1 MTTYNVGDFFLYRTS
16 MGTARYL
23 GVIIQKKPSVH
34 EYEPRLLL
42 LAGIKNDLQ
51 FQDYSAIHASLDVQ
65 DRFIRYINEIRD
77 TNNHQNFEKKDFSV
91 DYYPSGLCTPFCARL
106 HSKKLTLIPDTLA
119 LEEAL
124 RELTSNMFG
133 ADPEHVIRFFQRVQY
148 PFNTTKTPNL
158 SL

>member
-16 MGTARYL
+16 MGTARYI
-23 GVIIQKKPSVH
+23 GVIIQKKAPVH

-51 FQDYSAIHASLDVQ
+51 FQHYSAIHASLDVQ
-65 DRFIRYINEIRD
+65 DRLIRYINEIRD
-77 TNNHQNFEKKDFSV
+77 TNNHQNFERKDFSV
-91 DYYPSGLCTPFCARL
+91 DYYPSGLCTPFCGRL
-106 HSKKLTLIPDTLA
+106 DSKKLTLLTDTLA

-124 RELTSNMFG
+124 RELAPNMFG
-133 ADPEHVIRFFQRVQY
+133 ADPQRVIRFFQRVHY
-148 PFNTTKTPNL
+148 PFNTIKTPNL